1 MNLAAVIMTNTSQ
14 QNAKCSKMFL
24 KTALFSLFFI
34 VFISA
39 ANAQLA
45 ERKVKGFTHCDTLRG
60 SLREERSCY
69 DVTYYDLSVTIDT
82 VKQSISG
89 VNKIYYKVLQTFDV
103 MQIDLFSNMVIDR
116 IEYQGVS
123 VPYKRECDAVFVF
136 TRADLVQLKDSE
148 GRLDVYYHGFPM
160 VAKRAPWDGGF
171 TWSHDKEGTPFI
183 ATSVQGIGASLWY
196 PCKDYL
202 GDEPDSMRISITCP
216 QNLSAISN
224 GQFEGVEKEENG
236 LHRWKWFV
244 SYPINTY
251 NVSLNLG
258 NYAYF
263 NDDFQYSDGSKL
275 KLNYYV
281 LKYNLDKAK
290 NQFKEVKPMLKC
302 YEKYLGKYPFMRD
315 GYKLVETPY
324 LGMEHQSA
332 IAYGN
337 GYKGGY
343 NGIDFSKIGLMF
355 DYIIIHESGHE
366 WWGNSVSCKDLADMW
381 IHESFCTYTE
391 AIYVECMYD
400 YKTALRYIN
409 AKKNS
414 VGNRF
419 PIIGVY
425 GVNKEGDHD
434 MYTKGSLIL
443 NTFRSVLGNDELWW
457 RLIKN
462 ISDTTFKI
470 KNTDANELLRHINRF
485 TGYDFTAMF
494 NQYFRYANIPTF
506 VYTLKKLKGNSYELK
521 YRWQTDVPNFTM
533 PVFVKFGGDKNDKL
547 NCTNAEQTIKVKLSS
562 PDKFVVNEDLTYINV
577 QKN

>member
-1 MNLAAVIMTNTSQ
+1 VILCNRFQ
-14 QNAKCSKMFL
+14 QYAKKIELIFKIFILLFL
-24 KTALFSLFFI
+24 WAG
-34 VFISA
+34 V
-39 ANAQLA
+39 AQRGLTQITQ
-45 ERKVKGFTHCDTLRG
+45 RKVEGFTRCDTLRG
-60 SLREERSCY
+60 SLREERTCY

-82 VKQSISG
+82 GKQAISG
-89 VNKIYYKVLQTFDV
+89 VNKIYYRVLQTFDV

-116 IEYQGVS
+116 IEYQGIS
-123 VPYKRECDAVFVF
+123 VPYKRECDAVFVY
-136 TRADLVQLKDSE
+136 TRKDLTQMKGQE
-148 GRLDVYYHGFPM
+148 GRIDVYYHGYPM

-171 TWSHDKEGTPFI
+171 TWSYDKDGNPFI

-216 QNLSAISN
+216 QNLSAVSN
-224 GQFEGVEKEENG
+224 GQLEGVEKEHNG
-236 LHRWKWFV
+236 MHRWKWRV

-251 NVSLNLG
+251 NVTLNIG
-258 NYAYF
+258 NYAHF
-263 NDDFQYSDGSKL
+263 HDEFTYSDGEKL
-275 KLNYYV
+275 QLNYYV
-281 LKYNLDKAK
+281 LKYHLEKAK
-290 NQFKEVKPMLKC
+290 THFKQVKPMLKC

-315 GYKLVETPY
+315 GYKLVEAPF

-343 NGIDFSKIGLMF
+343 SGIDFSKIGLMF

-366 WWGNSVSCKDLADMW
+366 WWGNSVSCKDIADMW

-400 YKTALRYIN
+400 YSTALRYIN
-409 AKKNS
+409 AKRNS
-414 VGNRF
+414 VGNRS

-443 NTFRSVLGNDELWW
+443 NTFRHVLGNDALWW
-457 RLIKN
+457 QLIKN

-470 KNTDANELLRHINRF
+470 KNTDAVELLQHINSY

-494 NQYFRYANIPTF
+494 NQYFRFPDIPTF
-506 VYTLKKLKGNSYELK
+506 VYSLKKLKGKNYELK
-521 YRWQTDVPNFTM
+521 YRWQADVEDFHM
-533 PVFVKFGGDKNDKL
+533 PVFVKINNKNEKIF
-547 NCTNAEQTIKVKLSS
+547 CTTAEQTKLLKLISA
-562 PDKFVVNEDLTYINV
+562 DKFSVNEDLTYIKV